1 MDKKLRNILI
11 LAGVLVLLCVGYAVA
26 GIIFREDEPE
36 TTAEDVTSAPTE
48 TFFNVTEDG
57 LTALSYT
64 YDGDGDGEAEI
75 WSYTRSADDV
85 WHWAGDESVP
95 LSSSA
100 FYGYSSTLYGLTVV
114 STITGVTE
122 EQLAEYG
129 LTDPAKTVT
138 FTDGVYGAQSFCIGA
153 YNTYNATY
161 CAYKNGDKSTVY
173 LLDGEF
179 YSEFE
184 LSVESLVYHDDL
196 PAFKPEALVS
206 FTLVQGDKTVVLSR
220 GVEDGKAVWARSVNG
235 EAPVTV
241 ASDLADSL
249 ELLVGDMDY
258 LVCYSVKES
267 DFAAYGLD
275 ENTVTMTV
283 VYEKTVSTVTEE
295 LTFTLTLGGTD
306 KYGYYYANPE
316 GTTLTMLL
324 GGSVFSK
331 VMTYDDAHLA
341 EGDVAA
347 SDTET
352 DTSSDTAG
360 N

>member
-26 GIIFREDEPE
+26 GIIFREEEPE

-122 EQLAEYG
+122 DQLAEYG

-138 FTDGVYGAQSFCIGA
+138 FIDGVYGAQSFCIGA

-206 FTLVQGDKTVVLSR
+206 FSLVQGDKTVTLSR

-235 EAPVTV
+235 EAPVTM
-241 ASDLADSL
+241 ASDLASSL

-258 LVCYSVKES
+258 LVCYSVKEA
-267 DFAAYGLD
+267 DLAAYGFD
-275 ENTVTMTV
+275 ADTVAMTV
-283 VYEKTVSTVTEE
+283 VYTKTVSSVTEE
-295 LTFTLTLGGTD
+295 LTFKLTLGGTD

-341 EGDVAA
+341 EGDLAA
-347 SDTET
+347 SDT
-352 DTSSDTAG
+352 DTASDTAG